1 MQRKTGEPA
10 RTVRRAPLLVFFML
24 AFSLCLAPSAAYAG
38 PALEIEQGYV
48 QPDGATFQAG
58 QRGDE
63 FFHYVR
69 TTEGLLVQKSPAD
82 QTWYYV
88 TSEGF
93 GLALGPRADEAAPA
107 NALAPSV
114 LANDTGKMAYSALGG
129 GAYVPRD
136 RGVGEAVT
144 LSDIE
149 AAQAASGAG
158 ARNARSVAQTETSL
172 PLITI
177 VIGFAGDEGTNL
189 GPDDIVTG
197 PDGSTWKASEQR
209 YRDDYDWNRLL
220 YSGENS
226 ITNYYATMSND
237 KFSWTPATE
246 ETSAYGE
253 GGNTNAYD
261 APGDGVI
268 HVTLDRNHGNWKG
281 AEFMSPEAK
290 DQHDAYVDALNEASQ
305 YIDFANYDANGNG
318 VLEPTEVCLLFIV
331 AGYESSG
338 GEIDPSTWACRWQL
352 SSMDKDSFAPA
363 TIVNPITHSE
373 IVVDDYITMGEILTN
388 DVVTAQPMPTST
400 VAHELGHYLGLPD
413 LYDVNYTSYDPDAT
427 VDQFPWLAY
436 DVGEISLM
444 AGGSWG
450 NYIADSGE
458 TVFVPVS
465 FDPFCLEQL
474 GYIEPVEV
482 AADGTYDVSTL
493 WSDEGYRCLR
503 VPTSTEG
510 EYYLVENRQYESF
523 DRGLTSSYRAERHK
537 DKPQYYNETGGVV
550 IWHIDQGIV
559 DARGTT
565 ADDPL
570 LGNTVNTVDHRPGVM
585 PVYPEN
591 TEYRDGQA
599 LYTRPFFNTSAC
611 ETFGMEGNVVPLLQ
625 YNGCDT
631 PDERVDSGIV
641 LSVGDTV
648 GDVMSVTVDLPE
660 PDQPGGGYEESS
672 HVGEIAGSRVEVSG
686 SFPAGAELSLAL
698 SALTDEQKAE
708 MAKASD
714 QLGALIVSADASVVD
729 AATSEKAAHEG
740 KLSVSFSVD
749 KRYEGE
755 SVWMVHRKADGSLE
769 TAKVAVENGLA
780 SMTVDELSPFAV
792 FEQKAAGPADE
803 DGNKPGGSP
812 SDGNGAPSSGEPDGE
827 EPSGDTQVEPLPGK
841 ALASTGDSAAAPA
854 ALALAIAAAVAAMIA
869 QIKLRRRHDSQTQ

>member
-1 MQRKTGEPA
+1 MQHKTRETA
-10 RTVRRAPLLVFFML
+10 RRAKRAPLLAFLML
-24 AFSLCLAPSAAYAG
+24 ALALCLAPSAAYAG

-69 TTEGLLVQKSPAD
+69 TAEGRLVQKSPAD

-107 NALAPSV
+107 NALTPSV

-149 AAQAASGAG
+149 AAQAASGANALG
-158 ARNARSVAQTETSL
+158 ARSAAQTETSL

-177 VIGFAGDEGTNL
+177 VIGFENPEDPGAEVVQK
-189 GPDDIVTG
+189 DD
-197 PDGSTWKASEQR
+197 DGNVVASWNAADQR
-209 YRDDYDWNRLL
+209 YRDGYDWNKLL

-226 ITNYYATMSND
+226 ITSYYATMSNG

-246 ETSAYGE
+246 ETSAYGT
-253 GGNTNAYD
+253 GGNTNLHDKA
-261 APGDGVI
+261 GDGVI
-268 HVTLDRNHGNWKG
+268 HVTLKRDHGNWESVEYLSD
-281 AEFMSPEAK
+281 AAK
-290 DQHDAYVDALNEASQ
+290 DQRDAYVDALNEASQ
-305 YIDFANYDANGNG
+305 YIDFATYDTNRNG
-318 VLEPTEVCLLFIV
+318 VLEPTEAGLLFIV
-331 AGYESSG
+331 AGYEASG
-338 GEIDPSTWACRWQL
+338 AGGTPSTWACRWGL
-352 SSMDKDSFAPA
+352 SSMDRDNFEPEE
-363 TIVNPITHSE
+363 IVNPETGSKIE
-373 IVVDDYITMGEILTN
+373 VNDYISIGETLMN
-388 DVVTAQPMPTST
+388 DMIPAQPMPTST

-413 LYDVNYTSYDPDAT
+413 LYDINYTANDPEAT

-436 DVGEISLM
+436 DVSELSLM

-450 NYIADSGE
+450 RYITDSGD

-465 FDPFCLEQL
+465 LDPYCLERL

-482 AADGTYDVSTL
+482 AADGTHDASTF
-493 WSDEGYRCLR
+493 WSGKGYQCLR

-523 DRGLTSSYRAERHK
+523 DLGLTSGYRVDHNKE
-537 DKPQYYNETGGVV
+537 KPQYYNETGGIV
-550 IWHIDQGIV
+550 IWHIDRGIA
-559 DARGTT
+559 DARSMT
-565 ADDPL
+565 DDPL
-570 LGNTVNTVDHRPGVM
+570 LSNTVNTVDHRPGVM

-660 PDQPGGGYEESS
+660 PDEPGGGYEESS

-729 AATSEKAAHEG
+729 AAPSETAAHEG

-749 KRYEGE
+749 KRYEGK

-769 TAKVAVENGLA
+769 ATKAAVEGGLA

-792 FEQKAAGPADE
+792 FEQKAAIPGD
-803 DGNKPGGSP
+803 DGNVPPSGSP
-812 SDGNGAPSSGEPDGE
+812 GGE

-869 QIKLRRRHDSQTQ
+869 QTKLRRRHDSLNR

>member
-1 MQRKTGEPA
+1 MQHKTRETA
-10 RTVRRAPLLVFFML
+10 RRAKRAPLLAFLML
-24 AFSLCLAPSAAYAG
+24 ALALCLAPSAAYAG

-69 TTEGLLVQKSPAD
+69 TAEGRLVQKSPAD

-107 NALAPSV
+107 NALTPSV

-149 AAQAASGAG
+149 AARAASGANALG
-158 ARNARSVAQTETSL
+158 ARSAAQTETSL

-177 VIGFAGDEGTNL
+177 VIGFENPEDPGAEVVQK
-189 GPDDIVTG
+189 DD
-197 PDGSTWKASEQR
+197 DGNVVASWNAADQR
-209 YRDDYDWNRLL
+209 YRDGYDWNKLL

-226 ITNYYATMSND
+226 ITSYYATMSNG

-246 ETSAYGE
+246 ETSAYGT
-253 GGNTNAYD
+253 GGNTNLHDKA
-261 APGDGVI
+261 GDGVI
-268 HVTLDRNHGNWKG
+268 HVTLKRDHGNWESVEYLSD
-281 AEFMSPEAK
+281 AAK
-290 DQHDAYVDALNEASQ
+290 DQRDAYVDALNEASQ
-305 YIDFANYDANGNG
+305 YIDFATYDTNRNG
-318 VLEPTEVCLLFIV
+318 VLEPTEAGLLFIV
-331 AGYESSG
+331 AGYEASG
-338 GEIDPSTWACRWQL
+338 AGGTPSTWACRWEL
-352 SSMDKDSFAPA
+352 SSMDRDNFEPEE
-363 TIVNPITHSE
+363 IVNPETGSKIE
-373 IVVDDYITMGEILTN
+373 VNDYISIGETLMN
-388 DVVTAQPMPTST
+388 DMIPAQPMPTST

-413 LYDVNYTSYDPDAT
+413 LYDINYTANDPEAT

-436 DVGEISLM
+436 DVSELSLM

-450 NYIADSGE
+450 RYITDSGD

-465 FDPFCLEQL
+465 LDPYCLERL

-482 AADGTYDVSTL
+482 AADGTHDASTF
-493 WSDEGYRCLR
+493 WSGKGYQCLR

-523 DRGLTSSYRAERHK
+523 DLGLTSGYRVDHNKE
-537 DKPQYYNETGGVV
+537 KPQYYNETGGIV
-550 IWHIDQGIV
+550 IWHIDRGIA
-559 DARGTT
+559 DARSMT
-565 ADDPL
+565 DDPL
-570 LGNTVNTVDHRPGVM
+570 LSNTVNTVDHRPGVM

-660 PDQPGGGYEESS
+660 PDEPGGGYEESS

-749 KRYEGE
+749 KRYEGK

-769 TAKVAVENGLA
+769 ATKAAVEGGLA

-792 FEQKAAGPADE
+792 FEQKAAIPGD
-803 DGNKPGGSP
+803 DGNVPPSGSP
-812 SDGNGAPSSGEPDGE
+812 GGE

-869 QIKLRRRHDSQTQ
+869 QTKLRRRHDSLNR

>member
-1 MQRKTGEPA
+1 MQHKTRETA
-10 RTVRRAPLLVFFML
+10 RRAKRAPLLAFLML
-24 AFSLCLAPSAAYAG
+24 ALALCLAPSAAYAG

-69 TTEGLLVQKSPAD
+69 TAEGRLVQKSPAD

-107 NALAPSV
+107 NALTPSV

-149 AAQAASGAG
+149 AAQAASGANALG
-158 ARNARSVAQTETSL
+158 ARSAAQTETSL

-177 VIGFAGDEGTNL
+177 VIGFENPEDPGAEVVQK
-189 GPDDIVTG
+189 DD
-197 PDGSTWKASEQR
+197 DGNVVASWNAADQR
-209 YRDDYDWNRLL
+209 YRDGYDWNKLL

-226 ITNYYATMSND
+226 ITSYYATMSNG

-246 ETSAYGE
+246 ETSAYGT
-253 GGNTNAYD
+253 GGNTNLHDKA
-261 APGDGVI
+261 GDGVI
-268 HVTLDRNHGNWKG
+268 HVTLKRDHGNWESVEYLSD
-281 AEFMSPEAK
+281 AAK
-290 DQHDAYVDALNEASQ
+290 DQRDAYVDALNEASQ
-305 YIDFANYDANGNG
+305 YIDFATYDTNRNG
-318 VLEPTEVCLLFIV
+318 VLEPTEAGLLFIV
-331 AGYESSG
+331 AGYEASG
-338 GEIDPSTWACRWQL
+338 AGGTPSTWACRWEL
-352 SSMDKDSFAPA
+352 SSMDRDNFEPEE
-363 TIVNPITHSE
+363 IVNPETGSKIE
-373 IVVDDYITMGEILTN
+373 VNDYISIGETLMN
-388 DVVTAQPMPTST
+388 DMIPAQPMPTST

-413 LYDVNYTSYDPDAT
+413 LYDINYTANDPEAT

-436 DVGEISLM
+436 DVSELSLM

-450 NYIADSGE
+450 RYITDSGD

-465 FDPFCLEQL
+465 LDPYCLERL

-482 AADGTYDVSTL
+482 AADGTHDASTF
-493 WSDEGYRCLR
+493 WSGKGYQCLR

-523 DRGLTSSYRAERHK
+523 DLGLTSGYRVDHNKE
-537 DKPQYYNETGGVV
+537 KPQYYNETGGIV
-550 IWHIDQGIV
+550 IWHIDRGIA
-559 DARGTT
+559 DARSMT
-565 ADDPL
+565 DDPL
-570 LGNTVNTVDHRPGVM
+570 LSNTVNTVDHRPGVM

-660 PDQPGGGYEESS
+660 PDEPGGGYEESS

-749 KRYEGE
+749 KRYEGK

-769 TAKVAVENGLA
+769 ATKAAVEGGLA
-780 SMTVDELSPFAV
+780 SMAVDELSPFAV
-792 FEQKAAGPADE
+792 FEQKAAIPGD
-803 DGNKPGGSP
+803 DGNVPPSGSP
-812 SDGNGAPSSGEPDGE
+812 GGE

-869 QIKLRRRHDSQTQ
+869 QTKLRRRHDSLNR

>member
-1 MQRKTGEPA
+1 MQHKTRETA
-10 RTVRRAPLLVFFML
+10 RRAKRAPLLAFLML
-24 AFSLCLAPSAAYAG
+24 ALALCLAPSAAYAG

-69 TTEGLLVQKSPAD
+69 TAEGRLVQKSPAD

-107 NALAPSV
+107 NALTPSV

-149 AAQAASGAG
+149 AAQAASGANALG
-158 ARNARSVAQTETSL
+158 ARSAAQTETSL

-177 VIGFAGDEGTNL
+177 VIGFENPEDPGAEVVQK
-189 GPDDIVTG
+189 DD
-197 PDGSTWKASEQR
+197 DGNVVASWNAADQR
-209 YRDDYDWNRLL
+209 YRDGYDWNKLL

-226 ITNYYATMSND
+226 ITSYYATMSNG

-246 ETSAYGE
+246 ETSAYGT
-253 GGNTNAYD
+253 GGNTNLHDKA
-261 APGDGVI
+261 GDGVI
-268 HVTLDRNHGNWKG
+268 HVTLKRDHGNWESVEYLSD
-281 AEFMSPEAK
+281 AAK
-290 DQHDAYVDALNEASQ
+290 DQRDAYVDALNEASQ
-305 YIDFANYDANGNG
+305 YIDFATYDTNRNG
-318 VLEPTEVCLLFIV
+318 VLEPTEAGLLFIV
-331 AGYESSG
+331 AGYEASG
-338 GEIDPSTWACRWQL
+338 AGGTPSTWACRWEL
-352 SSMDKDSFAPA
+352 SSMDRDNFEPEE
-363 TIVNPITHSE
+363 IVNPETGSKIE
-373 IVVDDYITMGEILTN
+373 VNDYISIGETLMN
-388 DVVTAQPMPTST
+388 DMIPAQPMPTST

-413 LYDVNYTSYDPDAT
+413 LYDINYTANDPEAT

-436 DVGEISLM
+436 DVSELSLM

-450 NYIADSGE
+450 RYITDSGD

-465 FDPFCLEQL
+465 LDPYCLEQL

-660 PDQPGGGYEESS
+660 PDEPGGGYEESS

-749 KRYEGE
+749 KRYEGK

-769 TAKVAVENGLA
+769 ATKAAVEGGLA

-792 FEQKAAGPADE
+792 FEQKAAIPGD
-803 DGNKPGGSP
+803 DGNVPPSGSP
-812 SDGNGAPSSGEPDGE
+812 GGE

-869 QIKLRRRHDSQTQ
+869 QTKLRRRHDSLNR

>member
-1 MQRKTGEPA
+1 MQHKTRETA
-10 RTVRRAPLLVFFML
+10 RRAKRAPLLAFLML
-24 AFSLCLAPSAAYAG
+24 ALALCLAPSAAYAG

-69 TTEGLLVQKSPAD
+69 TAEGRLVQKSPAD

-107 NALAPSV
+107 NALTPSV

-149 AAQAASGAG
+149 AAQAASGANALG
-158 ARNARSVAQTETSL
+158 ARSAAQTETSL

-177 VIGFAGDEGTNL
+177 VIGFENPEDPGAEVVQK
-189 GPDDIVTG
+189 DD
-197 PDGSTWKASEQR
+197 DGNVVASWNAADQR
-209 YRDDYDWNRLL
+209 YRDGYDWNKLL
-220 YSGENS
+220 YSCENS
-226 ITNYYATMSND
+226 ITSYYATMSNG

-246 ETSAYGE
+246 ETSAYGT
-253 GGNTNAYD
+253 GGNTNLHDKA
-261 APGDGVI
+261 GDGVI
-268 HVTLDRNHGNWKG
+268 HVTLKRDHGNWESVEYLSD
-281 AEFMSPEAK
+281 AAK
-290 DQHDAYVDALNEASQ
+290 DQRDAYVDALNEASQ
-305 YIDFANYDANGNG
+305 YIDFATYDTNRNG
-318 VLEPTEVCLLFIV
+318 VLEPTEAGLLFIV
-331 AGYESSG
+331 AGYEASG
-338 GEIDPSTWACRWQL
+338 AGGTPSTWACRWEL
-352 SSMDKDSFAPA
+352 SSMDRDNFEPEE
-363 TIVNPITHSE
+363 IVNPETGSKIE
-373 IVVDDYITMGEILTN
+373 VNDYISIGETLMN
-388 DVVTAQPMPTST
+388 DMIPAQPMPTST

-413 LYDVNYTSYDPDAT
+413 LYDINYTANDPEAT

-436 DVGEISLM
+436 DVSELSLM

-450 NYIADSGE
+450 RYITDSGD

-465 FDPFCLEQL
+465 LDPYCLERL

-482 AADGTYDVSTL
+482 AADGTHDASTF
-493 WSDEGYRCLR
+493 WSGKGYQCLR

-523 DRGLTSSYRAERHK
+523 DLGLTSGYRVDHNKE
-537 DKPQYYNETGGVV
+537 KPQYYNETGGIV
-550 IWHIDQGIV
+550 IWHIDRGIA
-559 DARGTT
+559 DARSMT
-565 ADDPL
+565 DDPL
-570 LGNTVNTVDHRPGVM
+570 LSNTVNTVDHRPGVM

-660 PDQPGGGYEESS
+660 PDEPGGGYEESS

-749 KRYEGE
+749 KRYEGK

-769 TAKVAVENGLA
+769 ATKAAVEGGLA

-792 FEQKAAGPADE
+792 FEQKAAIPGD
-803 DGNKPGGSP
+803 DGNVPPSGSP
-812 SDGNGAPSSGEPDGE
+812 GGE

-869 QIKLRRRHDSQTQ
+869 QTKLRRRHDSLNR

>member
-363 TIVNPITHSE
+363 TIANPITHSE

-474 GYIEPVEV
+474 SYIEPVEV

-599 LYTRPFFNTSAC
+599 LYTRPFFNANAC

-625 YNGCDT
+625 YDGCNT
-631 PDERVDSGIV
+631 PAERVDSGIV
-641 LSVGDTV
+641 LSVGDAV
-648 GDVMSVTVDLPE
+648 ADVMSVTVDLPE

-729 AATSEKAAHEG
+729 AATGENAAHEG

>member
-69 TTEGLLVQKSPAD
+69 TAEGRLVQKSPAD

-107 NALAPSV
+107 NALTPSV

-149 AAQAASGAG
+149 AAQAASGANALG
-158 ARNARSVAQTETSL
+158 ARSAAQTETSL

-177 VIGFAGDEGTNL
+177 VIGFENPEDPGAEVVQK
-189 GPDDIVTG
+189 DD
-197 PDGSTWKASEQR
+197 DGNVVASWNAADQR
-209 YRDDYDWNRLL
+209 YRDGYDWNKLL

-226 ITNYYATMSND
+226 ITSYYATMSNG

-246 ETSAYGE
+246 ETSAYGT
-253 GGNTNAYD
+253 GGNTNLHDKA
-261 APGDGVI
+261 GDGVI
-268 HVTLDRNHGNWKG
+268 HVTLKRDHGNWESVEYLSD
-281 AEFMSPEAK
+281 AAK
-290 DQHDAYVDALNEASQ
+290 DQRDAYVDALNEASQ
-305 YIDFANYDANGNG
+305 YIDFATYDTNRNG
-318 VLEPTEVCLLFIV
+318 VLEPTEAGLLFIV
-331 AGYESSG
+331 AGYEASG
-338 GEIDPSTWACRWQL
+338 AGGTPSTWACRWEL
-352 SSMDKDSFAPA
+352 SSMDRDNFEPEE
-363 TIVNPITHSE
+363 IVNPETGSKIE
-373 IVVDDYITMGEILTN
+373 VNDYISIGETLMN
-388 DVVTAQPMPTST
+388 DMIPAQPMPTST

-413 LYDVNYTSYDPDAT
+413 LYDINYTANDPEAT

-436 DVGEISLM
+436 DVSELSLM

-450 NYIADSGE
+450 RYITDSGD

-465 FDPFCLEQL
+465 LDPYCLERL

-482 AADGTYDVSTL
+482 AADGTHDASTF
-493 WSDEGYRCLR
+493 WSGKGYQCLR

-523 DRGLTSSYRAERHK
+523 DLGLTSGYRVDHNKE
-537 DKPQYYNETGGVV
+537 KPQYYNETGGIV
-550 IWHIDQGIV
+550 IWHIDRGIA
-559 DARGTT
+559 DARSMT
-565 ADDPL
+565 DDPL
-570 LGNTVNTVDHRPGVM
+570 LSNTVNTVDHRPGVM

-660 PDQPGGGYEESS
+660 PDEPGGGYEESS

-749 KRYEGE
+749 KRYEGK

-769 TAKVAVENGLA
+769 ATKAAVEGGLA

-792 FEQKAAGPADE
+792 FEQKAAIPGD
-803 DGNKPGGSP
+803 DGNVPR
-812 SDGNGAPSSGEPDGE
+812 
-827 EPSGDTQVEPLPGK
+827 
-841 ALASTGDSAAAPA
+841 PA
-854 ALALAIAAAVAAMIA
+854 ALAAKSPPATRRSNRCPARRSPPPATA
-869 QIKLRRRHDSQTQ
+869 RRHPLPSRWR

>member
-1 MQRKTGEPA
+1 MQHKTRETA
-10 RTVRRAPLLVFFML
+10 RRAKRAPLLAFLML
-24 AFSLCLAPSAAYAG
+24 ALALCLAPSAAYAG

-69 TTEGLLVQKSPAD
+69 TAEGRLVQKSPAD

-107 NALAPSV
+107 NALTPSV

-149 AAQAASGAG
+149 AAQAASGANALG
-158 ARNARSVAQTETSL
+158 ARSAAQTETSL

-177 VIGFAGDEGTNL
+177 VIGFENPEDPGAEVVQK
-189 GPDDIVTG
+189 DD
-197 PDGSTWKASEQR
+197 DGNVVASWNAADQR
-209 YRDDYDWNRLL
+209 YRDGYDWNKLL

-226 ITNYYATMSND
+226 ITSYYATMSNG

-246 ETSAYGE
+246 ETSAYGT
-253 GGNTNAYD
+253 GGNTNLHDKA
-261 APGDGVI
+261 GDGVI
-268 HVTLDRNHGNWKG
+268 HVTLKRDHGNWESDEDLSD
-281 AEFMSPEAK
+281 AAK
-290 DQHDAYVDALNEASQ
+290 DQRDAYVDALNEASQ
-305 YIDFANYDANGNG
+305 YIDFATYDTNRNG
-318 VLEPTEVCLLFIV
+318 VLEPTEAGLLFIV
-331 AGYESSG
+331 AGYEASG
-338 GEIDPSTWACRWQL
+338 AGGTPSTWACRWEL
-352 SSMDKDSFAPA
+352 SSMDRDNFEPEE
-363 TIVNPITHSE
+363 IVNPETGSKIE
-373 IVVDDYITMGEILTN
+373 VNDYISIGETLMN
-388 DVVTAQPMPTST
+388 DMIHAQPMPTST

-413 LYDVNYTSYDPDAT
+413 LYDINYTANDPEAT

-436 DVGEISLM
+436 DVSELSLM

-450 NYIADSGE
+450 RYITDSGD

-465 FDPFCLEQL
+465 LDPYCLERL

-482 AADGTYDVSTL
+482 AADGTHDASTF
-493 WSDEGYRCLR
+493 WSGKGYQCLR

-523 DRGLTSSYRAERHK
+523 DLGLTSGYRVDHNKE
-537 DKPQYYNETGGVV
+537 KPQYYNETGGIV
-550 IWHIDQGIV
+550 IWHIDRGIA
-559 DARGTT
+559 DARSMT
-565 ADDPL
+565 DDPL
-570 LGNTVNTVDHRPGVM
+570 LSNTVNTVDHRPGVM

-660 PDQPGGGYEESS
+660 PDEPGGGYEESS

-749 KRYEGE
+749 KRYEGK

-769 TAKVAVENGLA
+769 ATKAAVEGGLA

-792 FEQKAAGPADE
+792 FEQKAAIPGD
-803 DGNKPGGSP
+803 DGNVPPSGSP
-812 SDGNGAPSSGEPDGE
+812 GGE

-869 QIKLRRRHDSQTQ
+869 QTKLRRRHDSLNR

>member
-373 IVVDDYITMGEILTN
+373 IVVNDYISIGETLMN
-388 DVVTAQPMPTST
+388 DMIPAQPMPTST

-413 LYDVNYTSYDPDAT
+413 LYDINYTANDPEAT

-436 DVGEISLM
+436 DVSELSLM

-450 NYIADSGE
+450 RYITDSGD

-465 FDPFCLEQL
+465 LDPYCLERL

-482 AADGTYDVSTL
+482 AADGTHDASTF
-493 WSDEGYRCLR
+493 WSGKGYQCLR

-523 DRGLTSSYRAERHK
+523 DLGLTSGYRVDHNKE
-537 DKPQYYNETGGVV
+537 KPQYYNETGGIV
-550 IWHIDQGIV
+550 IWHIDRGIA
-559 DARGTT
+559 DARSMT
-565 ADDPL
+565 DDPL
-570 LGNTVNTVDHRPGVM
+570 LSNTVNTVDHRPGVM

-660 PDQPGGGYEESS
+660 PDEPGGGYEESS

-749 KRYEGE
+749 KRYEGK

-769 TAKVAVENGLA
+769 ATKAAVEGGLA

-792 FEQKAAGPADE
+792 FEQKAAIPGD
-803 DGNKPGGSP
+803 DGNVPPSGSP
-812 SDGNGAPSSGEPDGE
+812 GGE

-869 QIKLRRRHDSQTQ
+869 QTKLRRRHDSLNR

>member
-1 MQRKTGEPA
+1 MQHKTRETA
-10 RTVRRAPLLVFFML
+10 RRAKRAPLLAFLML
-24 AFSLCLAPSAAYAG
+24 ALALCLAPSAAYAG

-69 TTEGLLVQKSPAD
+69 TAEGRLVQKSPAD

-107 NALAPSV
+107 NALTPSV

-149 AAQAASGAG
+149 AAQAASGANALG
-158 ARNARSVAQTETSL
+158 ARSAAQTETSL

-177 VIGFAGDEGTNL
+177 VIGFENPEDPGAEVVQK
-189 GPDDIVTG
+189 DD
-197 PDGSTWKASEQR
+197 DGNVVASWNAADQR
-209 YRDDYDWNRLL
+209 YRDGYDWNKLL

-226 ITNYYATMSND
+226 ITSYYATMSNG

-246 ETSAYGE
+246 ETSAYGT
-253 GGNTNAYD
+253 GGNTNLHDKA
-261 APGDGVI
+261 GDGVI
-268 HVTLDRNHGNWKG
+268 HVTLKRDHGNWESVEYLSD
-281 AEFMSPEAK
+281 AAK
-290 DQHDAYVDALNEASQ
+290 DQRDAYVDALNEASQ
-305 YIDFANYDANGNG
+305 YIDFATYDTNRNG
-318 VLEPTEVCLLFIV
+318 VLEPTEAGLLFIV
-331 AGYESSG
+331 AGYEASG
-338 GEIDPSTWACRWQL
+338 AGGTPSTWACRWEL
-352 SSMDKDSFAPA
+352 SSMDRDNFEPEE
-363 TIVNPITHSE
+363 IVNPETGSKIE
-373 IVVDDYITMGEILTN
+373 VNDYISIGETLMN
-388 DVVTAQPMPTST
+388 DMIPAQPMPTST

-413 LYDVNYTSYDPDAT
+413 LYDINYTANDPEAT

-436 DVGEISLM
+436 DVSELSLM

-450 NYIADSGE
+450 RYITDSGD

-465 FDPFCLEQL
+465 LDPYCLERL

-482 AADGTYDVSTL
+482 AADGTHDASTF
-493 WSDEGYRCLR
+493 WSGKGYQCLR

-523 DRGLTSSYRAERHK
+523 DLGLTSWYRVDHNKE
-537 DKPQYYNETGGVV
+537 KPQYYNETGGIV
-550 IWHIDQGIV
+550 IWHIDRGIA
-559 DARGTT
+559 DARSMT
-565 ADDPL
+565 DDPL
-570 LGNTVNTVDHRPGVM
+570 LSNTVNTVDHRPGVM

-660 PDQPGGGYEESS
+660 PDEPGGGYEESS

-749 KRYEGE
+749 KRYEGK

-769 TAKVAVENGLA
+769 ATKAAVEGGLA

-792 FEQKAAGPADE
+792 FEQKAAIPGD
-803 DGNKPGGSP
+803 DGNVPPSGSP
-812 SDGNGAPSSGEPDGE
+812 GGE

-869 QIKLRRRHDSQTQ
+869 QTKLRRRHDSLNR

>member
-1 MQRKTGEPA
+1 MQHKTRETA
-10 RTVRRAPLLVFFML
+10 RRAKRAPLLAFLML
-24 AFSLCLAPSAAYAG
+24 ALALCLAPSAAYAG

-63 FFHYVR
+63 FVHYVR
-69 TTEGLLVQKSPAD
+69 TAEGRLVQKSPAD

-107 NALAPSV
+107 NALTPSV

-149 AAQAASGAG
+149 AAQAASGANALG
-158 ARNARSVAQTETSL
+158 ARSAAQTETSL

-177 VIGFAGDEGTNL
+177 VIGFENPEDPGAEVVQK
-189 GPDDIVTG
+189 DD
-197 PDGSTWKASEQR
+197 DGNVVASWNAADQR
-209 YRDDYDWNRLL
+209 YRDGYDWNKLL

-226 ITNYYATMSND
+226 ITSYYATMSNG

-246 ETSAYGE
+246 ETSAYGT
-253 GGNTNAYD
+253 GGNTNLHDKA
-261 APGDGVI
+261 GDGVI
-268 HVTLDRNHGNWKG
+268 HVTLKRDHGNWESVEYLSD
-281 AEFMSPEAK
+281 AAK
-290 DQHDAYVDALNEASQ
+290 DQRDAYVDALNEASQ
-305 YIDFANYDANGNG
+305 YIDFATYDTNRNG
-318 VLEPTEVCLLFIV
+318 VLEPTEAGLLFIV
-331 AGYESSG
+331 AGYEASG
-338 GEIDPSTWACRWQL
+338 AGGTPSTWACRWEL
-352 SSMDKDSFAPA
+352 SSMDRDNFEPEE
-363 TIVNPITHSE
+363 IVNPETGSKIE
-373 IVVDDYITMGEILTN
+373 VNDYISIGETLMN
-388 DVVTAQPMPTST
+388 DMIPAQPMPTST

-413 LYDVNYTSYDPDAT
+413 LYDINYTANDPEAT

-436 DVGEISLM
+436 DVSELSLM

-450 NYIADSGE
+450 RYITDSGD

-465 FDPFCLEQL
+465 LDPYCLERL

-482 AADGTYDVSTL
+482 AADGTHDASTF
-493 WSDEGYRCLR
+493 WSGKGYQCLR

-523 DRGLTSSYRAERHK
+523 DLGLTSGYRVDHNKE
-537 DKPQYYNETGGVV
+537 KPQYYNETGGIV
-550 IWHIDQGIV
+550 IWHIDRGIA
-559 DARGTT
+559 DARSMT
-565 ADDPL
+565 DDPL
-570 LGNTVNTVDHRPGVM
+570 LSNTVNTVDHRPGVM

-660 PDQPGGGYEESS
+660 PDEPGGGYEESS

-749 KRYEGE
+749 KRYEGK

-769 TAKVAVENGLA
+769 ATKAAVEGGLA

-792 FEQKAAGPADE
+792 FEQKAAIPGD
-803 DGNKPGGSP
+803 DGNVPPSGSP
-812 SDGNGAPSSGEPDGE
+812 GGE

-869 QIKLRRRHDSQTQ
+869 QTKLRRRHDSLNR

>member
-1 MQRKTGEPA
+1 MQHKTRETA
-10 RTVRRAPLLVFFML
+10 RRAKRAPLLAFLML
-24 AFSLCLAPSAAYAG
+24 ALALCLAPSAAYAG

-69 TTEGLLVQKSPAD
+69 TAEGRLVQKSPAD

-107 NALAPSV
+107 NALTPSV

-149 AAQAASGAG
+149 AAQAASGANALG
-158 ARNARSVAQTETSL
+158 ARSAAQTETSL

-177 VIGFAGDEGTNL
+177 VIGFENPEDPGAEVVQK
-189 GPDDIVTG
+189 DD
-197 PDGSTWKASEQR
+197 DGNVVASWNAADQR
-209 YRDDYDWNRLL
+209 YRDGYDWNKLL

-226 ITNYYATMSND
+226 ITSYYATMSNG

-246 ETSAYGE
+246 ETSAYGT
-253 GGNTNAYD
+253 GGNTNLHDKA
-261 APGDGVI
+261 GDGVI
-268 HVTLDRNHGNWKG
+268 HVTLKRDHGNWESVEYLSD
-281 AEFMSPEAK
+281 AAK
-290 DQHDAYVDALNEASQ
+290 DQRDAYVDALNEASQ
-305 YIDFANYDANGNG
+305 YIDFATYDTNRNG
-318 VLEPTEVCLLFIV
+318 VLEPTEAGLLFIV
-331 AGYESSG
+331 AGYEASG
-338 GEIDPSTWACRWQL
+338 AGGTPSTWACRWEL
-352 SSMDKDSFAPA
+352 SSMDRDNFEPEE
-363 TIVNPITHSE
+363 IVNPETGSKIE
-373 IVVDDYITMGEILTN
+373 VNDYISIGETLMN
-388 DVVTAQPMPTST
+388 DMIPAQPMPTST

-413 LYDVNYTSYDPDAT
+413 LYDINYTANDPEAT

-436 DVGEISLM
+436 DVSELSLM

-450 NYIADSGE
+450 RYITDSGD

-465 FDPFCLEQL
+465 LDPYCLERL

-482 AADGTYDVSTL
+482 AADGTHDASTF
-493 WSDEGYRCLR
+493 WSGKGYQCLR

-523 DRGLTSSYRAERHK
+523 DLGLTSGYRVDHNKE
-537 DKPQYYNETGGVV
+537 KPQYYNETGGIV
-550 IWHIDQGIV
+550 IWHIDRGIA
-559 DARGTT
+559 DARSMT
-565 ADDPL
+565 DDPL
-570 LGNTVNTVDHRPGVM
+570 LSNTVNTVDHRPGVM

-648 GDVMSVTVDLPE
+648 GDVMSVTVGLPE
-660 PDQPGGGYEESS
+660 PDEPGGGYEESS

-749 KRYEGE
+749 KRYEGK

-769 TAKVAVENGLA
+769 ATKAAVEGGLA
-780 SMTVDELSPFAV
+780 SMTVDELSPFVV
-792 FEQKAAGPADE
+792 FEQKAAIPGD
-803 DGNKPGGSP
+803 DGNVPPSGSP
-812 SDGNGAPSSGEPDGE
+812 GGE

-869 QIKLRRRHDSQTQ
+869 QTKLRRRHDSLNR

>member
-1 MQRKTGEPA
+1 MQHKTRETA
-10 RTVRRAPLLVFFML
+10 RRAKRAPLLAFLML
-24 AFSLCLAPSAAYAG
+24 ALALCLAPSAAYAG

-69 TTEGLLVQKSPAD
+69 TAEGRLVQKSPAD

-107 NALAPSV
+107 NALTPSV

-149 AAQAASGAG
+149 AAQAASGANALG
-158 ARNARSVAQTETSL
+158 ARSAAQTETSL

-177 VIGFAGDEGTNL
+177 VIGFENPEDR
-189 GPDDIVTG
+189 
-197 PDGSTWKASEQR
+197 DG
-209 YRDDYDWNRLL
+209 YDWNKLL

-226 ITNYYATMSND
+226 ITSYYATMSNG

-246 ETSAYGE
+246 ETSAYGT
-253 GGNTNAYD
+253 GGNTNLHDKA
-261 APGDGVI
+261 GDGVI
-268 HVTLDRNHGNWKG
+268 HVTLKRDHGNWESVEYLSD
-281 AEFMSPEAK
+281 AAK
-290 DQHDAYVDALNEASQ
+290 DQRDAYVDALNEASQ

-318 VLEPTEVCLLFIV
+318 VLEPTEAGLLFIV
-331 AGYESSG
+331 AGYEASG
-338 GEIDPSTWACRWQL
+338 AGGTPSTWACRWEL
-352 SSMDKDSFAPA
+352 SSMDRDNFEPEE
-363 TIVNPITHSE
+363 IVNPETGSKIE
-373 IVVDDYITMGEILTN
+373 VNDYISIGETLMN
-388 DVVTAQPMPTST
+388 DMIPAQPMPTST

-413 LYDVNYTSYDPDAT
+413 LYDINYTANDPEAT

-436 DVGEISLM
+436 DVSELSLM

-450 NYIADSGE
+450 RYITDSGD

-465 FDPFCLEQL
+465 LDPYCLERL

-482 AADGTYDVSTL
+482 AADGTHDASTF
-493 WSDEGYRCLR
+493 WSGKGYQCLR

-523 DRGLTSSYRAERHK
+523 DLGLTSGYRVDHNKE
-537 DKPQYYNETGGVV
+537 KPQYYNETGGIV
-550 IWHIDQGIV
+550 IWHIDRGIA
-559 DARGTT
+559 DARSMT
-565 ADDPL
+565 DDPL
-570 LGNTVNTVDHRPGVM
+570 LSNTVNTVDHRPGVM

-660 PDQPGGGYEESS
+660 PDEPGGGYEESS
-672 HVGEIAGSRVEVSG
+672 HVGEVAGSRVEVSG

-729 AATSEKAAHEG
+729 AATGENAAHEG

-769 TAKVAVENGLA
+769 ATKAAVEGGLA

-792 FEQKAAGPADE
+792 FEQKAAIPGD
-803 DGNKPGGSP
+803 DGNVPPSGSP
-812 SDGNGAPSSGEPDGE
+812 GGE

>member
-1 MQRKTGEPA
+1 MQHKTRETA
-10 RTVRRAPLLVFFML
+10 RRAKRAPLLAFLML
-24 AFSLCLAPSAAYAG
+24 ALALCLAPSAAYAG

-69 TTEGLLVQKSPAD
+69 TAEGRLVQKSPAD

-107 NALAPSV
+107 NALTPSV

-149 AAQAASGAG
+149 AAQAASGANALG
-158 ARNARSVAQTETSL
+158 ARSATQTETSL

-177 VIGFAGDEGTNL
+177 VIGFENPEDPGAEVVQK
-189 GPDDIVTG
+189 DD
-197 PDGSTWKASEQR
+197 DGNVVASWNAADQR
-209 YRDDYDWNRLL
+209 YRDGYDWNKLL

-226 ITNYYATMSND
+226 ITSYYATMSNG

-246 ETSAYGE
+246 ETSAYGT
-253 GGNTNAYD
+253 GGNTNLHDKA
-261 APGDGVI
+261 GDGVI
-268 HVTLDRNHGNWKG
+268 HVTLKRDHGNWESVEYLSD
-281 AEFMSPEAK
+281 AAK
-290 DQHDAYVDALNEASQ
+290 DQRDAYVDALNEASQ
-305 YIDFANYDANGNG
+305 YIDFATYDTNRNG
-318 VLEPTEVCLLFIV
+318 VLEPTEAGLLFIV
-331 AGYESSG
+331 AGYEASG
-338 GEIDPSTWACRWQL
+338 AGGTPSTWACRWEL
-352 SSMDKDSFAPA
+352 SSMDRDNFEPEE
-363 TIVNPITHSE
+363 IVNPETGSKIE
-373 IVVDDYITMGEILTN
+373 VNDYISIGETLMN
-388 DVVTAQPMPTST
+388 DMIPAQPMPTST

-413 LYDVNYTSYDPDAT
+413 LYDINYTANDPEAT

-436 DVGEISLM
+436 DVSELSLM

-450 NYIADSGE
+450 RYITDSGD

-465 FDPFCLEQL
+465 LDPYCLERL

-482 AADGTYDVSTL
+482 AADGTHDASTF
-493 WSDEGYRCLR
+493 WSGKGYQCLR

-523 DRGLTSSYRAERHK
+523 DLGLTSGYRVDHNKE
-537 DKPQYYNETGGVV
+537 KPQYYNETGGIV
-550 IWHIDQGIV
+550 IWHIDRGIA
-559 DARGTT
+559 DARSMT
-565 ADDPL
+565 DDPL
-570 LGNTVNTVDHRPGVM
+570 LSNTVNTVDHRPGVM

-660 PDQPGGGYEESS
+660 PDEPGGGYEESS

-749 KRYEGE
+749 KRYEGK

-769 TAKVAVENGLA
+769 ATKAAVEGGLA

-792 FEQKAAGPADE
+792 FEQKAAIPGD
-803 DGNKPGGSP
+803 DGNVPPSGSP
-812 SDGNGAPSSGEPDGE
+812 GGE

-869 QIKLRRRHDSQTQ
+869 QTKLRRRHDSLNR

>member
-1 MQRKTGEPA
+1 MQHKTRETA
-10 RTVRRAPLLVFFML
+10 RRAKRAPLLAFLML
-24 AFSLCLAPSAAYAG
+24 ALALCLAPSAAYAG

-69 TTEGLLVQKSPAD
+69 TAEGRLVQKSPAD

-107 NALAPSV
+107 NALTPSV
-114 LANDTGKMAYSALGG
+114 LANDTGKMAYSSLGG

-149 AAQAASGAG
+149 AAQAASGANALG
-158 ARNARSVAQTETSL
+158 ARSAAQTETSL

-177 VIGFAGDEGTNL
+177 VIGFENPEDPGAEVVQK
-189 GPDDIVTG
+189 DD
-197 PDGSTWKASEQR
+197 DGNVVASWNAADQR
-209 YRDDYDWNRLL
+209 YRDGYDWNKLL

-226 ITNYYATMSND
+226 ITSYYATMSNG

-246 ETSAYGE
+246 ETSAYGT
-253 GGNTNAYD
+253 GGNTNLHDKA
-261 APGDGVI
+261 GDGVI
-268 HVTLDRNHGNWKG
+268 HVTLKRDHGNWESVEYLSD
-281 AEFMSPEAK
+281 AAK
-290 DQHDAYVDALNEASQ
+290 DQRDAYVDALNEASQ
-305 YIDFANYDANGNG
+305 YIDFATYDTNRNG
-318 VLEPTEVCLLFIV
+318 VLEPTEAGLLFIV
-331 AGYESSG
+331 AGYEASG
-338 GEIDPSTWACRWQL
+338 AGGTPSTWACRWEL
-352 SSMDKDSFAPA
+352 SSMDRDNFEPEE
-363 TIVNPITHSE
+363 IVNPETGSKIE
-373 IVVDDYITMGEILTN
+373 VNDYISIGETLMN
-388 DVVTAQPMPTST
+388 DMIPAQPMPTST

-413 LYDVNYTSYDPDAT
+413 LYDINYTANDPEAT

-436 DVGEISLM
+436 DVSELSLM

-450 NYIADSGE
+450 RYITDSGD

-465 FDPFCLEQL
+465 LDPYCLERL

-482 AADGTYDVSTL
+482 AADGTHDASTF
-493 WSDEGYRCLR
+493 WSGKGYQCLR

-523 DRGLTSSYRAERHK
+523 DLGLTSGYRVDHNKE
-537 DKPQYYNETGGVV
+537 KPQYYNETGGIV
-550 IWHIDQGIV
+550 IWHIDRGIA
-559 DARGTT
+559 DARSMT
-565 ADDPL
+565 DDPL
-570 LGNTVNTVDHRPGVM
+570 LSNTVNTVDHRPGVM

-660 PDQPGGGYEESS
+660 PDEPGGGYEESS

-749 KRYEGE
+749 KRYEGK

-769 TAKVAVENGLA
+769 ATKAAVEGGLA

-792 FEQKAAGPADE
+792 FEQKAAIPGD
-803 DGNKPGGSP
+803 DGNVPPSGSP
-812 SDGNGAPSSGEPDGE
+812 GGE

-869 QIKLRRRHDSQTQ
+869 QTKLRRRHDSLNR

>member
-474 GYIEPVEV
+474 GYIEHVEV

-599 LYTRPFFNTSAC
+599 LYTRPFFNANAC

-625 YNGCDT
+625 YDGCNT
-631 PDERVDSGIV
+631 PAERVDSGIV
-641 LSVGDTV
+641 LSVGDAV
-648 GDVMSVTVDLPE
+648 ADVMSVTVDLPE

-729 AATSEKAAHEG
+729 AATGENAAHEG

-792 FEQKAAGPADE
+792 FEQKEAGPADE

>member
-1 MQRKTGEPA
+1 MQHKTRETA
-10 RTVRRAPLLVFFML
+10 RRAKRAPLLAFLML
-24 AFSLCLAPSAAYAG
+24 ALALCLAPSAAYAG

-69 TTEGLLVQKSPAD
+69 TTEGRLVQKDPAD

-93 GLALGPRADEAAPA
+93 GLALGPRADGPAPA
-107 NALAPSV
+107 NALTPSA
-114 LANDTGKMAYSALGG
+114 LASDTGKMAYSALGG

-136 RGVGEAVT
+136 RSVGEAVA

-149 AAQAASGAG
+149 AAQAASGA
-158 ARNARSVAQTETSL
+158 RNARSTAQTETSL

-177 VIGFAGDEGTNL
+177 VIGFESPE
-189 GPDDIVTG
+189 GPDAEIVQKG
-197 PDGSTWKASEQR
+197 DDGNVVASWSASEQL
-209 YRDDYDWNRLL
+209 YRDGYDWNELL

-226 ITNYYATMSND
+226 ITNYYAVMSNG

-246 ETSAYGE
+246 ETSAYGTD
-253 GGNTNAYD
+253 GNTNLHDKA
-261 APGDGVI
+261 GDGVI
-268 HVTLDRNHGNWKG
+268 HVTLKRDHGNWES
-281 AEFMSPEAK
+281 AEYLSDTAK
-290 DQHDAYVDALNEASQ
+290 DQRDAYVEALNEASQ
-305 YIDFANYDANGNG
+305 YIDFATYDTNGNG
-318 VLEPTEVCLLFIV
+318 KLEPTEAGLLFIV

-338 GEIDPSTWACRWQL
+338 AGGAPSTWACRWEL
-352 SSMDKDSFAPA
+352 SSMDRDNFTPE
-363 TIVNPITHSE
+363 TITNPETGSE
-373 IVVDDYITMGEILTN
+373 IEVNDYITIGETLMN
-388 DVVTAQPMPTST
+388 DIIPAQSMPTST

-413 LYDVNYTSYDPDAT
+413 LYDINYTANNPEAT

-436 DVGEISLM
+436 DVSELSLM

-450 NYIADSGE
+450 RYITDSGD

-465 FDPFCLEQL
+465 LDPYCLERL

-482 AADGTYDVSTL
+482 AADGTYDASTF
-493 WSDEGYRCLR
+493 WSGKGYQCLR

-523 DRGLTSSYRAERHK
+523 DLGLTSGYRVDHNKE
-537 DKPQYYNETGGVV
+537 KPQYYNETGGIV
-550 IWHIDQGIV
+550 IWHIDRGIA
-559 DARGTT
+559 DARSMT
-565 ADDPL
+565 DDPL
-570 LGNTVNTVDHRPGVM
+570 LSNTVNTVDHRPGVM

-660 PDQPGGGYEESS
+660 PDEPGGGYEESS

-729 AATSEKAAHEG
+729 AATGEKAAHEG

-749 KRYEGE
+749 KRYEGK

-769 TAKVAVENGLA
+769 ATKAAVEGGLA

-812 SDGNGAPSSGEPDGE
+812 SGGNGAPSSGEPDGE

-869 QIKLRRRHDSQTQ
+869 QIKLRRRHDSLNR

>member
-1 MQRKTGEPA
+1 MQHKTRETA
-10 RTVRRAPLLVFFML
+10 RRAKRAPLLAFLML
-24 AFSLCLAPSAAYAG
+24 ALALCLAPSAAYAG

-69 TTEGLLVQKSPAD
+69 TAEGRLVQKSPAD

-107 NALAPSV
+107 NALTPSV

-149 AAQAASGAG
+149 AAQAAFGANALG
-158 ARNARSVAQTETSL
+158 ARSAAQTETSL

-177 VIGFAGDEGTNL
+177 VIGFENPEDPGAEVVQK
-189 GPDDIVTG
+189 DD
-197 PDGSTWKASEQR
+197 DGNVVASWNAADQR
-209 YRDDYDWNRLL
+209 YRDGYDWNKLL

-226 ITNYYATMSND
+226 ITSYYATMSNG

-246 ETSAYGE
+246 ETSAYGT
-253 GGNTNAYD
+253 GGNTNLHDKA
-261 APGDGVI
+261 GDGVI
-268 HVTLDRNHGNWKG
+268 HVTLKRDHGNWESVEYLSD
-281 AEFMSPEAK
+281 AAK
-290 DQHDAYVDALNEASQ
+290 DQRDAYVDALNEASQ
-305 YIDFANYDANGNG
+305 YIDFATYDTNRNG
-318 VLEPTEVCLLFIV
+318 VLEPTEAGLLFIV
-331 AGYESSG
+331 AGYEASG
-338 GEIDPSTWACRWQL
+338 AGGTPSTWACRWEL
-352 SSMDKDSFAPA
+352 SSMDRDNFEPEE
-363 TIVNPITHSE
+363 IVNPETGSKIE
-373 IVVDDYITMGEILTN
+373 VNDYISIGETLMN
-388 DVVTAQPMPTST
+388 DMIPAQPMPTST

-413 LYDVNYTSYDPDAT
+413 LYDINYTANDPEAT

-436 DVGEISLM
+436 DVSELSLM

-450 NYIADSGE
+450 RYITDSGD

-465 FDPFCLEQL
+465 LDPYCLERL

-482 AADGTYDVSTL
+482 AADGTHDASTF
-493 WSDEGYRCLR
+493 WSGKGYQCLR

-523 DRGLTSSYRAERHK
+523 DLGLTSGYRVDHNKE
-537 DKPQYYNETGGVV
+537 KPQYYNETGGIV
-550 IWHIDQGIV
+550 IWHIDRGIA
-559 DARGTT
+559 DARSMT
-565 ADDPL
+565 DDPL
-570 LGNTVNTVDHRPGVM
+570 LSNTVNTVDHRPGVM

-660 PDQPGGGYEESS
+660 PDEPGGGYEESS

-749 KRYEGE
+749 KRYEGK

-769 TAKVAVENGLA
+769 ATKAAVEGGLA

-792 FEQKAAGPADE
+792 FEQKAAIPGD
-803 DGNKPGGSP
+803 DGNVPPSGSP
-812 SDGNGAPSSGEPDGE
+812 GGE

-841 ALASTGDSAAAPA
+841 ALASTGASAAAPA

-869 QIKLRRRHDSQTQ
+869 QTKLRRRHDSLNR

>member
-69 TTEGLLVQKSPAD
+69 TAEGRLVQKSPAD

-107 NALAPSV
+107 NALTPSV

-149 AAQAASGAG
+149 AAQAASGANALG
-158 ARNARSVAQTETSL
+158 ARSAAQTETSL

-177 VIGFAGDEGTNL
+177 VIGFENPEDPGAEVVQK
-189 GPDDIVTG
+189 DD
-197 PDGSTWKASEQR
+197 DGNVVASWNAADQR
-209 YRDDYDWNRLL
+209 YRDGYDWNKLL

-226 ITNYYATMSND
+226 ITSYYATMSNG

-246 ETSAYGE
+246 ETSAYGT
-253 GGNTNAYD
+253 GGNTNLHDKA
-261 APGDGVI
+261 GDGVI
-268 HVTLDRNHGNWKG
+268 HVTLKRDHGNWESVEYLSD
-281 AEFMSPEAK
+281 AAK
-290 DQHDAYVDALNEASQ
+290 DQRDAYVDALNEASQ
-305 YIDFANYDANGNG
+305 YIDFATYDTNRNG
-318 VLEPTEVCLLFIV
+318 VLEPTEAGLLFIV
-331 AGYESSG
+331 AGYEASG
-338 GEIDPSTWACRWQL
+338 AGGTPSTWACRWEL
-352 SSMDKDSFAPA
+352 SSMDRDNFEPEE
-363 TIVNPITHSE
+363 IVNPETGSKIE
-373 IVVDDYITMGEILTN
+373 VNDYISIGETLMN
-388 DVVTAQPMPTST
+388 DMIPAQPMPTST

-413 LYDVNYTSYDPDAT
+413 LYDINYTANDPEAT

-436 DVGEISLM
+436 DVSELSLM

-450 NYIADSGE
+450 RYITDSGD

-465 FDPFCLEQL
+465 LDPYCLERL

-482 AADGTYDVSTL
+482 AADGTHDASTF
-493 WSDEGYRCLR
+493 WSGKGYQCLR

-523 DRGLTSSYRAERHK
+523 DLGLTSGYRVDHNKE
-537 DKPQYYNETGGVV
+537 KPQYYNETGGIV
-550 IWHIDQGIV
+550 IWHIDRGIA
-559 DARGTT
+559 DARSMT
-565 ADDPL
+565 DDPL
-570 LGNTVNTVDHRPGVM
+570 LSNTVNTVDHRPGVM

-660 PDQPGGGYEESS
+660 PDEPGGGYEESS

-749 KRYEGE
+749 KRYEGK

-769 TAKVAVENGLA
+769 ATKAAVEGGLA

-792 FEQKAAGPADE
+792 FEQKAAIPGD
-803 DGNKPGGSP
+803 DGNVPPSGSP
-812 SDGNGAPSSGEPDGE
+812 GGE

-869 QIKLRRRHDSQTQ
+869 QTKLRRRHDSLNR

>member
-1 MQRKTGEPA
+1 MQHKTRETA
-10 RTVRRAPLLVFFML
+10 RRAKRAPLLAFLML
-24 AFSLCLAPSAAYAG
+24 ALALCLAPSAAYAG

-69 TTEGLLVQKSPAD
+69 TAEGRLVQKSPAD

-107 NALAPSV
+107 NALTPSV

-149 AAQAASGAG
+149 AAQAASGANALG
-158 ARNARSVAQTETSL
+158 ARSAAQTETSL

-177 VIGFAGDEGTNL
+177 VIGFENPEDPGAEVVQK
-189 GPDDIVTG
+189 DD
-197 PDGSTWKASEQR
+197 DGNVVASWNAADQR
-209 YRDDYDWNRLL
+209 YRDGYDWNKLL

-226 ITNYYATMSND
+226 ITSYYATMSNG

-246 ETSAYGE
+246 ETSAYGT
-253 GGNTNAYD
+253 GGNTNLHDKA
-261 APGDGVI
+261 GDGVI
-268 HVTLDRNHGNWKG
+268 HVTLKRDHGNWESVEYLSD
-281 AEFMSPEAK
+281 AAK
-290 DQHDAYVDALNEASQ
+290 DQRDAYVDALNEASQ
-305 YIDFANYDANGNG
+305 YIDFATYDTNRNG
-318 VLEPTEVCLLFIV
+318 VLEPTEAGLLFIV
-331 AGYESSG
+331 AGYEASG
-338 GEIDPSTWACRWQL
+338 AGGTPSTWACRWEL
-352 SSMDKDSFAPA
+352 SSMDRDNFEPEE
-363 TIVNPITHSE
+363 IVNPETGSKIE
-373 IVVDDYITMGEILTN
+373 VNDYISIGETLMN
-388 DVVTAQPMPTST
+388 DMIPAQPMPTST

-413 LYDVNYTSYDPDAT
+413 LYDINYTANDPEAT

-436 DVGEISLM
+436 DVSELSLM

-450 NYIADSGE
+450 RYITDSGD

-559 DARGTT
+559 DARSMT
-565 ADDPL
+565 DDPL
-570 LGNTVNTVDHRPGVM
+570 LSNTVNTVDHRPGVM

-660 PDQPGGGYEESS
+660 LDEPGGGYEESS

-749 KRYEGE
+749 KRYEGK

-769 TAKVAVENGLA
+769 ATKAAVEGGLA

-792 FEQKAAGPADE
+792 FEQKAAIPGD
-803 DGNKPGGSP
+803 DGNVPPSGSP
-812 SDGNGAPSSGEPDGE
+812 GGE

-869 QIKLRRRHDSQTQ
+869 QTKLRRRHDSLNR

>member
-305 YIDFANYDANGNG
+305 YIDFATYDANGNG

-465 FDPFCLEQL
+465 FDPFFLEQL

-599 LYTRPFFNTSAC
+599 LYTRPFFNANAC

-625 YNGCDT
+625 YDGCNT
-631 PDERVDSGIV
+631 PAERVDSGIV
-641 LSVGDTV
+641 LSVGDAV
-648 GDVMSVTVDLPE
+648 ADVMSVTVDLPE

-729 AATSEKAAHEG
+729 AATGENAAHEG

-827 EPSGDTQVEPLPGK
+827 EPSGDTQVEPLPDK

>member
-373 IVVDDYITMGEILTN
+373 IVGMG
-388 DVVTAQPMPTST
+388 
-400 VAHELGHYLGLPD
+400 
-413 LYDVNYTSYDPDAT
+413 
-427 VDQFPWLAY
+427 
-436 DVGEISLM
+436 
-444 AGGSWG
+444 
-450 NYIADSGE
+450 
-458 TVFVPVS
+458 
-465 FDPFCLEQL
+465 
-474 GYIEPVEV
+474 
-482 AADGTYDVSTL
+482 
-493 WSDEGYRCLR
+493 
-503 VPTSTEG
+503 
-510 EYYLVENRQYESF
+510 
-523 DRGLTSSYRAERHK
+523 
-537 DKPQYYNETGGVV
+537 
-550 IWHIDQGIV
+550 
-559 DARGTT
+559 
-565 ADDPL
+565 
-570 LGNTVNTVDHRPGVM
+570 
-585 PVYPEN
+585 
-591 TEYRDGQA
+591 
-599 LYTRPFFNTSAC
+599 
-611 ETFGMEGNVVPLLQ
+611 
-625 YNGCDT
+625 
-631 PDERVDSGIV
+631 
-641 LSVGDTV
+641 
-648 GDVMSVTVDLPE
+648 
-660 PDQPGGGYEESS
+660 
-672 HVGEIAGSRVEVSG
+672 
-686 SFPAGAELSLAL
+686 
-698 SALTDEQKAE
+698 
-708 MAKASD
+708 
-714 QLGALIVSADASVVD
+714 
-729 AATSEKAAHEG
+729 
-740 KLSVSFSVD
+740 
-749 KRYEGE
+749 
-755 SVWMVHRKADGSLE
+755 
-769 TAKVAVENGLA
+769 
-780 SMTVDELSPFAV
+780 
-792 FEQKAAGPADE
+792 
-803 DGNKPGGSP
+803 
-812 SDGNGAPSSGEPDGE
+812 
-827 EPSGDTQVEPLPGK
+827 
-841 ALASTGDSAAAPA
+841 
-854 ALALAIAAAVAAMIA
+854 
-869 QIKLRRRHDSQTQ
+869 

>member
-1 MQRKTGEPA
+1 MQHKTRETA
-10 RTVRRAPLLVFFML
+10 RRAKRAPLLAFLML
-24 AFSLCLAPSAAYAG
+24 ALALCLAPSAAYAG

-69 TTEGLLVQKSPAD
+69 TAEGRLVQKSPAD

-107 NALAPSV
+107 NALTPSV

-149 AAQAASGAG
+149 AAQAASGANALG
-158 ARNARSVAQTETSL
+158 ARSAAQTETSL

-177 VIGFAGDEGTNL
+177 VIGFENPEDPGAEVVQK
-189 GPDDIVTG
+189 DD
-197 PDGSTWKASEQR
+197 DGNVVASWNAADQR
-209 YRDDYDWNRLL
+209 YRDGYDWNKLL

-226 ITNYYATMSND
+226 ITSYYATMSNG

-246 ETSAYGE
+246 ETSAYGT
-253 GGNTNAYD
+253 GGNTNLHDKA
-261 APGDGVI
+261 GDGVI
-268 HVTLDRNHGNWKG
+268 HVTLKRDHGNWESVEYLSD
-281 AEFMSPEAK
+281 AAK
-290 DQHDAYVDALNEASQ
+290 DQRDAYVDALNEASQ
-305 YIDFANYDANGNG
+305 YIDFATYDTNRNG
-318 VLEPTEVCLLFIV
+318 VLEPTEAGLLFIV
-331 AGYESSG
+331 AGYEASG
-338 GEIDPSTWACRWQL
+338 AGGTPSTWACRWEL
-352 SSMDKDSFAPA
+352 SSMDRDNFEPEE
-363 TIVNPITHSE
+363 IVNPETGSKIE
-373 IVVDDYITMGEILTN
+373 VNDYISIGETLMN
-388 DVVTAQPMPTST
+388 DMIPAQPMPTST

-413 LYDVNYTSYDPDAT
+413 LYDINYTANDPEAT

-436 DVGEISLM
+436 DVSELSLM

-450 NYIADSGE
+450 RYITDSGD

-465 FDPFCLEQL
+465 IDPYCLERL

-482 AADGTYDVSTL
+482 AADGTHDASTF
-493 WSDEGYRCLR
+493 WSGKGYQCLR

-523 DRGLTSSYRAERHK
+523 DLGLTSGYRVDHNKE
-537 DKPQYYNETGGVV
+537 KPQYYNETGGIV
-550 IWHIDQGIV
+550 IWHIDRGIAG
-559 DARGTT
+559 ARSMT
-565 ADDPL
+565 DDPL
-570 LGNTVNTVDHRPGVM
+570 LSNTVNTVDHRPGVM

-660 PDQPGGGYEESS
+660 PDEPGGGYEESS

-749 KRYEGE
+749 KRYEGK

-769 TAKVAVENGLA
+769 ATKAAVEGGLA

-792 FEQKAAGPADE
+792 FEQKAAIPGD
-803 DGNKPGGSP
+803 DGNVPPSGSP
-812 SDGNGAPSSGEPDGE
+812 GGE

-869 QIKLRRRHDSQTQ
+869 QTKLRRRHDSLNR

>member
-1 MQRKTGEPA
+1 MQHKTRETA
-10 RTVRRAPLLVFFML
+10 RRAKRAPLLAFLML
-24 AFSLCLAPSAAYAG
+24 ALALCLAPSAAYAG

-69 TTEGLLVQKSPAD
+69 TAEGRLVQKSPAD

-107 NALAPSV
+107 NALTPSV

-149 AAQAASGAG
+149 AAQAASGANALG
-158 ARNARSVAQTETSL
+158 ARSAAQTETSL

-177 VIGFAGDEGTNL
+177 VIGFENPEDPGAEVVQK
-189 GPDDIVTG
+189 DD
-197 PDGSTWKASEQR
+197 DGNVVASWNAADQR
-209 YRDDYDWNRLL
+209 YRDGYDWNKLL

-226 ITNYYATMSND
+226 ITSYYATMSNG

-246 ETSAYGE
+246 ETSAYGT
-253 GGNTNAYD
+253 GGNTNLHDKA
-261 APGDGVI
+261 GDGVI
-268 HVTLDRNHGNWKG
+268 HVTLKRDHGNWESVEYLSD
-281 AEFMSPEAK
+281 AAK
-290 DQHDAYVDALNEASQ
+290 DQRDAYVDALNEASQ
-305 YIDFANYDANGNG
+305 YIDFATYDTNRNG
-318 VLEPTEVCLLFIV
+318 VLEPTEAGLLFIV
-331 AGYESSG
+331 AGYEASG
-338 GEIDPSTWACRWQL
+338 AGGTPSTWACRWEL
-352 SSMDKDSFAPA
+352 SSMDRDNFEPEE
-363 TIVNPITHSE
+363 IVNPETGSKIE
-373 IVVDDYITMGEILTN
+373 VNDYISIGETLMN
-388 DVVTAQPMPTST
+388 DMIPAQPMPTST

-413 LYDVNYTSYDPDAT
+413 LYDINYTANDPEAT

-436 DVGEISLM
+436 DVSELSLM

-450 NYIADSGE
+450 RYITDSGD

-465 FDPFCLEQL
+465 LDPYCLERL

-482 AADGTYDVSTL
+482 AADGTHDASTF
-493 WSDEGYRCLR
+493 WSGKGYQCLR

-523 DRGLTSSYRAERHK
+523 DLGLTSGYRVDHNKE
-537 DKPQYYNETGGVV
+537 KPQYYNETGGIV
-550 IWHIDQGIV
+550 IWHIDRGIA
-559 DARGTT
+559 DARSMT
-565 ADDPL
+565 DDPL
-570 LGNTVNTVDHRPGVM
+570 LSNTVNTVDHRPGVM

-648 GDVMSVTVDLPE
+648 GDVMSVTVDPPE
-660 PDQPGGGYEESS
+660 PDAPGGGYEESS

-749 KRYEGE
+749 KRYEGK

-769 TAKVAVENGLA
+769 ATKAAVEGGLA

-792 FEQKAAGPADE
+792 FEQKAAIPGD
-803 DGNKPGGSP
+803 DGNVPPSGSP
-812 SDGNGAPSSGEPDGE
+812 GGE

-869 QIKLRRRHDSQTQ
+869 QTKLRRRHDSLNR

>member
-413 LYDVNYTSYDPDAT
+413 LYDINYTANDPEAT

-436 DVGEISLM
+436 DVSELSLM

-450 NYIADSGE
+450 RYITDSGD

-465 FDPFCLEQL
+465 LDPYCLERL

-482 AADGTYDVSTL
+482 AADGTHDASTF
-493 WSDEGYRCLR
+493 WSGKGYQCLR

-523 DRGLTSSYRAERHK
+523 DLGLTSGYRVDHNKE
-537 DKPQYYNETGGVV
+537 KPQYYNETGGVV
-550 IWHIDQGIV
+550 IWHIDQGIA
-559 DARGTT
+559 DARSMT
-565 ADDPL
+565 DDPL
-570 LGNTVNTVDHRPGVM
+570 LSNTVNTVDHRPGVM

-599 LYTRPFFNTSAC
+599 LYTRPFFNANAC

-625 YNGCDT
+625 YDGCNT
-631 PDERVDSGIV
+631 PAERVDSGIV
-641 LSVGDTV
+641 LSVGDAV
-648 GDVMSVTVDLPE
+648 ADVMSVTVDLPE
-660 PDQPGGGYEESS
+660 PDEPGGGYEESS

-729 AATSEKAAHEG
+729 AATGEKAAHEG

-792 FEQKAAGPADE
+792 FEQKAAVPGD
-803 DGNKPGGSP
+803 DGNVPPSGSP
-812 SDGNGAPSSGEPDGE
+812 GGE

-869 QIKLRRRHDSQTQ
+869 QTKLRRRHDSLNR

>member
-24 AFSLCLAPSAAYAG
+24 AFALCLAPSAAYAG

-197 PDGSTWKASEQR
+197 PNGATWKASEQR

-305 YIDFANYDANGNG
+305 YIDFATYDANGNG

-413 LYDVNYTSYDPDAT
+413 LYDVIYSLRLGSTFSPPFSLESWWC
-427 VDQFPWLAY
+427 FPLF
-436 DVGEISLM
+436 
-444 AGGSWG
+444 AGQ
-450 NYIADSGE
+450 Y
-458 TVFVPVS
+458 
-465 FDPFCLEQL
+465 CLL
-474 GYIEPVEV
+474 KKTPKIFGFF
-482 AADGTYDVSTL
+482 SKNFL
-493 WSDEGYRCLR
+493 
-503 VPTSTEG
+503 
-510 EYYLVENRQYESF
+510 
-523 DRGLTSSYRAERHK
+523 SSKIR
-537 DKPQYYNETGGVV
+537 
-550 IWHIDQGIV
+550 
-559 DARGTT
+559 
-565 ADDPL
+565 L
-570 LGNTVNTVDHRPGVM
+570 
-585 PVYPEN
+585 
-591 TEYRDGQA
+591 
-599 LYTRPFFNTSAC
+599 
-611 ETFGMEGNVVPLLQ
+611 
-625 YNGCDT
+625 
-631 PDERVDSGIV
+631 
-641 LSVGDTV
+641 
-648 GDVMSVTVDLPE
+648 
-660 PDQPGGGYEESS
+660 
-672 HVGEIAGSRVEVSG
+672 
-686 SFPAGAELSLAL
+686 
-698 SALTDEQKAE
+698 
-708 MAKASD
+708 
-714 QLGALIVSADASVVD
+714 
-729 AATSEKAAHEG
+729 SEKPG
-740 KLSVSFSVD
+740 QTYRYC
-749 KRYEGE
+749 KRY
-755 SVWMVHRKADGSLE
+755 
-769 TAKVAVENGLA
+769 
-780 SMTVDELSPFAV
+780 
-792 FEQKAAGPADE
+792 
-803 DGNKPGGSP
+803 
-812 SDGNGAPSSGEPDGE
+812 SDD
-827 EPSGDTQVEPLPGK
+827 
-841 ALASTGDSAAAPA
+841 
-854 ALALAIAAAVAAMIA
+854 
-869 QIKLRRRHDSQTQ
+869 

>member
-1 MQRKTGEPA
+1 MQHKTRETA
-10 RTVRRAPLLVFFML
+10 RRAKRAPLLAFLML
-24 AFSLCLAPSAAYAG
+24 ALALCLAPSAAYAG

-69 TTEGLLVQKSPAD
+69 TAEGRLVQKSPAD

-107 NALAPSV
+107 NALTPSV

-246 ETSAYGE
+246 ETSAYGT
-253 GGNTNAYD
+253 GGNTNLHDKA
-261 APGDGVI
+261 GDGVI
-268 HVTLDRNHGNWKG
+268 HVTLKRDHGNWESVEYLSD
-281 AEFMSPEAK
+281 AAK
-290 DQHDAYVDALNEASQ
+290 DQRDAYVDALNEASQ
-305 YIDFANYDANGNG
+305 YIDFATYDTNRNG
-318 VLEPTEVCLLFIV
+318 VLEPTEAGLLFIV
-331 AGYESSG
+331 AGYEASG
-338 GEIDPSTWACRWQL
+338 AGGTPSTWACRWEL
-352 SSMDKDSFAPA
+352 SSMDRDNFEPEE
-363 TIVNPITHSE
+363 IVNPETGSKIE
-373 IVVDDYITMGEILTN
+373 VNDYISIGETLMN
-388 DVVTAQPMPTST
+388 DMIPAQPMPTST

-413 LYDVNYTSYDPDAT
+413 LYDINYTANDPEAT

-436 DVGEISLM
+436 DVSELSLM

-450 NYIADSGE
+450 RYITDSGD

-465 FDPFCLEQL
+465 LDPYCLERL

-482 AADGTYDVSTL
+482 AADGTHDASTF
-493 WSDEGYRCLR
+493 WSGKGYQCLR

-523 DRGLTSSYRAERHK
+523 DLGLTSGYRVDHNKE
-537 DKPQYYNETGGVV
+537 KPQYYNETGGIV
-550 IWHIDQGIV
+550 IWHIDRGIA
-559 DARGTT
+559 DARSMT
-565 ADDPL
+565 DDPL
-570 LGNTVNTVDHRPGVM
+570 LSNTVNTVDHRPGVM

-660 PDQPGGGYEESS
+660 PDEPGGGYEESS

-749 KRYEGE
+749 KRYEGK

-769 TAKVAVENGLA
+769 ATKAAVEGGLA

-792 FEQKAAGPADE
+792 FEQKAAIPGD
-803 DGNKPGGSP
+803 DGNVPPSGSP
-812 SDGNGAPSSGEPDGE
+812 GGE

>member
-1 MQRKTGEPA
+1 MQHKTRETA
-10 RTVRRAPLLVFFML
+10 RRAKRAPLLAFLML
-24 AFSLCLAPSAAYAG
+24 ALALCLAPSAAYAG

-69 TTEGLLVQKSPAD
+69 TAEGRLVQKSPAD

-107 NALAPSV
+107 NALTPSV

-149 AAQAASGAG
+149 AAQAASGANALG
-158 ARNARSVAQTETSL
+158 ARSAAQTETSL

-177 VIGFAGDEGTNL
+177 VIGFENPEDPGAEVVQK
-189 GPDDIVTG
+189 DD
-197 PDGSTWKASEQR
+197 DGNVVASWNAADQR
-209 YRDDYDWNRLL
+209 YRDGYDWNKLL

-226 ITNYYATMSND
+226 ITSYYATMSNG

-246 ETSAYGE
+246 ETSAYGT
-253 GGNTNAYD
+253 GGNTNLHDKA
-261 APGDGVI
+261 GDGVI
-268 HVTLDRNHGNWKG
+268 HVTLKRDHGNWESVEYLSD
-281 AEFMSPEAK
+281 AAK
-290 DQHDAYVDALNEASQ
+290 DQRDAYVDALNEASQ
-305 YIDFANYDANGNG
+305 YIDFATYDTNRNG
-318 VLEPTEVCLLFIV
+318 VLEPTEAGLLFIV
-331 AGYESSG
+331 AGYEASG
-338 GEIDPSTWACRWQL
+338 AGGTPSTWACRWEL
-352 SSMDKDSFAPA
+352 SSMDRDNFEPEE
-363 TIVNPITHSE
+363 IVNPETGSKIE
-373 IVVDDYITMGEILTN
+373 VNDYISIGETLMN
-388 DVVTAQPMPTST
+388 DMIPAQPMPTST

-413 LYDVNYTSYDPDAT
+413 LYDINYTANDPEAT

-436 DVGEISLM
+436 DVSELSLM

-450 NYIADSGE
+450 RYITDSGD

-465 FDPFCLEQL
+465 LDPYCLERL

-482 AADGTYDVSTL
+482 AADGTHDASTF
-493 WSDEGYRCLR
+493 WSGKGYQCLR

-523 DRGLTSSYRAERHK
+523 DLGLTSGYRVDHNKE
-537 DKPQYYNETGGVV
+537 KPQYYNETGGIV
-550 IWHIDQGIV
+550 IWHIDRGIA
-559 DARGTT
+559 DARSMT
-565 ADDPL
+565 DDPL
-570 LGNTVNTVDHRPGVM
+570 LSNTVNTVDHRPGVM

-660 PDQPGGGYEESS
+660 PDEPGGGYEESS

-729 AATSEKAAHEG
+729 AATSEKAAHEC

-749 KRYEGE
+749 KRYEGK

-769 TAKVAVENGLA
+769 ATKAAVEGGLA

-792 FEQKAAGPADE
+792 FEQKAAIPGD
-803 DGNKPGGSP
+803 DGNVPPSGSP
-812 SDGNGAPSSGEPDGE
+812 GGE

-869 QIKLRRRHDSQTQ
+869 QTKLRRRHDSLNR

>member
-1 MQRKTGEPA
+1 MQHKTRETA
-10 RTVRRAPLLVFFML
+10 RRAKRAPLLAFLML
-24 AFSLCLAPSAAYAG
+24 ALALCLAPSAAYAG

-69 TTEGLLVQKSPAD
+69 TAEGRLVQKSPAD

-107 NALAPSV
+107 NALTPSV

-149 AAQAASGAG
+149 AAQAASGANALG
-158 ARNARSVAQTETSL
+158 ARSAAQTETSL

-177 VIGFAGDEGTNL
+177 VIGFENPEDPGAEVVQK
-189 GPDDIVTG
+189 DD
-197 PDGSTWKASEQR
+197 DGNVVASWNAADQR
-209 YRDDYDWNRLL
+209 YRDGYDWNKLL

-226 ITNYYATMSND
+226 ITSYYATMSNG

-246 ETSAYGE
+246 ETSAYGT
-253 GGNTNAYD
+253 GGNTNLHDKA
-261 APGDGVI
+261 GDGVI
-268 HVTLDRNHGNWKG
+268 HVTLKRDHGNWESVKYLSD
-281 AEFMSPEAK
+281 AAK
-290 DQHDAYVDALNEASQ
+290 DQRDAYVDALNEASQ
-305 YIDFANYDANGNG
+305 YIDFATYDTNRNG
-318 VLEPTEVCLLFIV
+318 VLEPTEAGLLFIV
-331 AGYESSG
+331 AGYEASG
-338 GEIDPSTWACRWQL
+338 AGGTPSTWACRWEL
-352 SSMDKDSFAPA
+352 SSMDRDNFEPEE
-363 TIVNPITHSE
+363 IVNPETGSKIE
-373 IVVDDYITMGEILTN
+373 VNDYISIGETLMN
-388 DVVTAQPMPTST
+388 DMIPAQPMPTST

-413 LYDVNYTSYDPDAT
+413 LYDINYTANDPEAT

-436 DVGEISLM
+436 DVSELSLM

-450 NYIADSGE
+450 RYITDSGD

-465 FDPFCLEQL
+465 LDPYCLERL

-482 AADGTYDVSTL
+482 AADGTHDASTF
-493 WSDEGYRCLR
+493 WSGKGYQCLR

-523 DRGLTSSYRAERHK
+523 DLGLTSGYRVDHNKE
-537 DKPQYYNETGGVV
+537 KPQYYNETGGIV
-550 IWHIDQGIV
+550 IWHIDRGIA
-559 DARGTT
+559 DARSMT
-565 ADDPL
+565 DDPL
-570 LGNTVNTVDHRPGVM
+570 LSNTVNTVDHRPGVM

-660 PDQPGGGYEESS
+660 PDEPGGGYEESS

-749 KRYEGE
+749 KRYEGK

-769 TAKVAVENGLA
+769 ATKAAVEGGLA

-792 FEQKAAGPADE
+792 FEQKAAIPGD
-803 DGNKPGGSP
+803 DGNVPPSGSP
-812 SDGNGAPSSGEPDGE
+812 GGE

-869 QIKLRRRHDSQTQ
+869 QTKLRRRHDSLNR

>member
-1 MQRKTGEPA
+1 MQHKTRETA
-10 RTVRRAPLLVFFML
+10 RRAKRAPLLAFLML
-24 AFSLCLAPSAAYAG
+24 ALALCLAPSAAYAG

-69 TTEGLLVQKSPAD
+69 TAEGRLVQKSPAD

-107 NALAPSV
+107 NALTPSV

-149 AAQAASGAG
+149 AAQAASGANALG
-158 ARNARSVAQTETSL
+158 ARSAAQTETSL

-177 VIGFAGDEGTNL
+177 VIGFENPEDPGAEVVQK
-189 GPDDIVTG
+189 DD
-197 PDGSTWKASEQR
+197 DGNVVASWNAADQR
-209 YRDDYDWNRLL
+209 YRDGYDWNKLL

-226 ITNYYATMSND
+226 ITSYYATMSNG

-246 ETSAYGE
+246 ETSAYGT
-253 GGNTNAYD
+253 GGNTNLHDKA
-261 APGDGVI
+261 GDGVI
-268 HVTLDRNHGNWKG
+268 HVTLKRDHGNWESVEYLSD
-281 AEFMSPEAK
+281 AAK
-290 DQHDAYVDALNEASQ
+290 DQRDAYVDALNEASQ
-305 YIDFANYDANGNG
+305 YIDFATYDTNRNG
-318 VLEPTEVCLLFIV
+318 VLEPTEAGLLFIV
-331 AGYESSG
+331 AGYEASG
-338 GEIDPSTWACRWQL
+338 AGGTPSTWACRWEL
-352 SSMDKDSFAPA
+352 SSMDRDNFEPEE
-363 TIVNPITHSE
+363 IVNPETGSKIE
-373 IVVDDYITMGEILTN
+373 VNDYISIGETLMN
-388 DVVTAQPMPTST
+388 DMIPAQPMPTST

-413 LYDVNYTSYDPDAT
+413 LYDINYTANDPEAT

-436 DVGEISLM
+436 DVSELSLM

-450 NYIADSGE
+450 RYITDSGDS
-458 TVFVPVS
+458 VFVPVS
-465 FDPFCLEQL
+465 LDPYCLERL

-482 AADGTYDVSTL
+482 AADGTHDASTF
-493 WSDEGYRCLR
+493 WSGKGYQCLR

-523 DRGLTSSYRAERHK
+523 DLGLTSGYRVDHNKE
-537 DKPQYYNETGGVV
+537 KPQYYNETGGIV
-550 IWHIDQGIV
+550 IWHIDRGIA
-559 DARGTT
+559 DARSMT
-565 ADDPL
+565 DDPL
-570 LGNTVNTVDHRPGVM
+570 LSNTVNTVDHRPGVM

-660 PDQPGGGYEESS
+660 PDEPGGGYEESS

-708 MAKASD
+708 MATASD
-714 QLGALIVSADASVVD
+714 QLGALIGSADASVVD

-749 KRYEGE
+749 KRYEGK

-769 TAKVAVENGLA
+769 ATKAAVEGGLA

-792 FEQKAAGPADE
+792 FEQKAAIPGD
-803 DGNKPGGSP
+803 DGNVPPSGSP
-812 SDGNGAPSSGEPDGE
+812 GGE

-869 QIKLRRRHDSQTQ
+869 QTKLRRRHDSLNR

>member
-1 MQRKTGEPA
+1 MQHKTRETA
-10 RTVRRAPLLVFFML
+10 RRAKRAPLLAFLML
-24 AFSLCLAPSAAYAG
+24 ALALCLAPSAAYAG

-63 FFHYVR
+63 FFYYVR
-69 TTEGLLVQKSPAD
+69 TAEGRLVQKSPAD

-107 NALAPSV
+107 NALTPSV

-149 AAQAASGAG
+149 AAQAASGANALG
-158 ARNARSVAQTETSL
+158 ARSAAQTETSL

-177 VIGFAGDEGTNL
+177 VIGFENPEDPGAEVVQK
-189 GPDDIVTG
+189 DD
-197 PDGSTWKASEQR
+197 DGNVVASWNAADQR
-209 YRDDYDWNRLL
+209 YRDGYDWNKLL

-226 ITNYYATMSND
+226 ITSYYATMSNG

-246 ETSAYGE
+246 ETSAYGT
-253 GGNTNAYD
+253 GGNTNLHDKA
-261 APGDGVI
+261 GDGVI
-268 HVTLDRNHGNWKG
+268 HVTLKRDHGNWESVEYLSD
-281 AEFMSPEAK
+281 AAK
-290 DQHDAYVDALNEASQ
+290 DQRDAYVDALNEASQ
-305 YIDFANYDANGNG
+305 YIDFATYDTNRNG
-318 VLEPTEVCLLFIV
+318 VLEPTEAGLLFIV
-331 AGYESSG
+331 AGYEASG
-338 GEIDPSTWACRWQL
+338 AGGTPSTWACRWEL
-352 SSMDKDSFAPA
+352 SSMDRDNFEPEE
-363 TIVNPITHSE
+363 IVNPETGSKIE
-373 IVVDDYITMGEILTN
+373 VNDYISIGETLMN
-388 DVVTAQPMPTST
+388 DMIPAQPMPTST

-413 LYDVNYTSYDPDAT
+413 LYDINYTANDPEAT

-436 DVGEISLM
+436 DVSELSLM

-450 NYIADSGE
+450 RYITDSGD

-465 FDPFCLEQL
+465 LDPYCLERL

-482 AADGTYDVSTL
+482 AADGTHDASTF
-493 WSDEGYRCLR
+493 WSGKGYQCLR

-523 DRGLTSSYRAERHK
+523 DLGLTSGYRVDHNKE
-537 DKPQYYNETGGVV
+537 KPQYYNETGGIV
-550 IWHIDQGIV
+550 IWHIDRGIA
-559 DARGTT
+559 DARSMT
-565 ADDPL
+565 DDPL
-570 LGNTVNTVDHRPGVM
+570 LSNTVNTVDHRPGVM

-660 PDQPGGGYEESS
+660 PDEPGGGYEESS

-749 KRYEGE
+749 KRYEGK

-769 TAKVAVENGLA
+769 ATKAAVEGGLA

-792 FEQKAAGPADE
+792 FEQKAAIPGD
-803 DGNKPGGSP
+803 DGNVPPSGSP
-812 SDGNGAPSSGEPDGE
+812 GGE

-869 QIKLRRRHDSQTQ
+869 QTKLRRRHDSLNR

>member
-1 MQRKTGEPA
+1 MQHKTRETA
-10 RTVRRAPLLVFFML
+10 RRAKRAPLLAFLML
-24 AFSLCLAPSAAYAG
+24 ALALCLAPSAAYAG

-69 TTEGLLVQKSPAD
+69 TAEGRLVQKSPAD

-107 NALAPSV
+107 NALTPSV

-149 AAQAASGAG
+149 AAQAASGANALG
-158 ARNARSVAQTETSL
+158 ARSAAQTETSL

-177 VIGFAGDEGTNL
+177 VIGFENPEDPGAEVVQK
-189 GPDDIVTG
+189 DD
-197 PDGSTWKASEQR
+197 DGNVVASWNAADQR
-209 YRDDYDWNRLL
+209 YRDGYDWNKLL

-226 ITNYYATMSND
+226 ITSYYATMSNG

-246 ETSAYGE
+246 ETSAYGT
-253 GGNTNAYD
+253 GGNTNLHDKA
-261 APGDGVI
+261 GDGVI
-268 HVTLDRNHGNWKG
+268 HVTLKRDHGNWESVEYLSD
-281 AEFMSPEAK
+281 AAK
-290 DQHDAYVDALNEASQ
+290 DQRDAYVDALNEASQ
-305 YIDFANYDANGNG
+305 YIDFATYDTNRNG
-318 VLEPTEVCLLFIV
+318 VLEPTEAGLLFIV
-331 AGYESSG
+331 AGYEASG
-338 GEIDPSTWACRWQL
+338 AGGTPSTWACRWEL
-352 SSMDKDSFAPA
+352 SSMDRDNFEPEE
-363 TIVNPITHSE
+363 IVNPETGSKIE
-373 IVVDDYITMGEILTN
+373 VNDYISIGETLMN
-388 DVVTAQPMPTST
+388 DMIPAQPMPTST

-413 LYDVNYTSYDPDAT
+413 LYDINYTANDHEAT

-436 DVGEISLM
+436 DVSELSLM

-450 NYIADSGE
+450 RYITDSGD

-465 FDPFCLEQL
+465 LDPYCLERL

-482 AADGTYDVSTL
+482 AADGTHDASTF
-493 WSDEGYRCLR
+493 WSGKGYQCLR

-523 DRGLTSSYRAERHK
+523 DLGLTSGYRVDHNKE
-537 DKPQYYNETGGVV
+537 KPQYYNETGGIV
-550 IWHIDQGIV
+550 IWHIDRGIA
-559 DARGTT
+559 DARSMT
-565 ADDPL
+565 DDPL
-570 LGNTVNTVDHRPGVM
+570 LSNTVNTVDHRPGVM

-660 PDQPGGGYEESS
+660 PDEPGGGYEESS

-749 KRYEGE
+749 KRYEGK

-769 TAKVAVENGLA
+769 ATKAAVEGGLA

-792 FEQKAAGPADE
+792 FEQKAAIPGD
-803 DGNKPGGSP
+803 DGNVPPSGSP
-812 SDGNGAPSSGEPDGE
+812 GGE

-869 QIKLRRRHDSQTQ
+869 QTKLRRRHDSLNR